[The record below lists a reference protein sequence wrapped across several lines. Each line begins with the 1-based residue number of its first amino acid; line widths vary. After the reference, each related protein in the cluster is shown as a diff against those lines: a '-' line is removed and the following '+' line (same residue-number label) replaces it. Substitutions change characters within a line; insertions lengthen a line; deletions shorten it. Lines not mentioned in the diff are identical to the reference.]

1 MSYKNRWKDITTSG
15 WINDSNI
22 YKINICLVLITLTT
36 IIVKYW
42 SFKPPNLFW
51 EYLKAWYKGLFLSKK
66 NIVNLFE
73 DIFSVLWK

>member
-42 SFKPPNLFW
+42 SFKPQIYF
-51 EYLKAWYKGLFLSKK
+51 E
-66 NIVNLFE
+66 NIWKR
-73 DIFSVLWK
+73 DIKVYFSVKKIL